1 MKISKREKYLLGILG
16 TLIIV
21 FAYYQFI
28 YTKQVEKLNE
38 KRAEKSNVEEQY
50 NKVLNEIKS
59 LEEKEEEVKTLKISA
74 IEKSKILYP
83 VIVQEKIIIE
93 IDKLLNDSNLTGNI
107 AFSPIEVAE
116 VEELK
121 SAEIIKAESSLKE
134 IVDEYE
140 RNTKTSSEKEDT
152 NSTDSTNSNTETN
165 TVEGEK
171 ATSEQLKVAIN
182 FSGSYENLKKFIK
195 SIEDYERKIV
205 ITNINISA
213 KSQEELSGVLSLE
226 FHGVPKLAGEDEEY
240 LEWTLNNVYGKDVL
254 FSSGSASGAYA
265 NTIEEQSAEKDSN
278 DFVMMLKSSLSE
290 LPTLTL
296 GKAKDD
302 LTESYIYS
310 DNEKIEDVEI
320 TFEEADGKTYFKYK
334 TSNSYYPKEN
344 TSVGK
349 EFTPKTSDIVLEI
362 LSEERSGT
370 SDNSGI
376 NLTVINNT
384 SKKVEIIIKNDDSS
398 NPRVSVTSKGSNT
411 VNITKK

>member
-1 MKISKREKYLLGILG
+1 MKISKRERYLLGILG
-16 TLIIV
+16 TFIIV
-21 FAYYQFI
+21 VAYYQFI

-38 KRAEKSNVEEQY
+38 KKEEKNIVEEKY
-50 NKVLNEIKS
+50 NKVLNEIKGV
-59 LEEKEEEVKTLKISA
+59 EEKEAEVKALKLSA
-74 IEKSKILYP
+74 IEKSKSLYP
-83 VIVQEKIIIE
+83 VIIQEKIIIE
-93 IDKLLNDSNLTGNI
+93 IDKLLNDSGLKGNI

-121 SAEIIKAESSLKE
+121 TQEIVKAESSLKE
-134 IVDEYE
+134 FVDEYE
-140 RNTKTSSEKEDT
+140 GNSITSSEKDT
-152 NSTDSTNSNTETN
+152 SSENGNGEAATET
-165 TVEGEK
+165 TTDEGEK

-182 FSGSYENLKKFIK
+182 FTGSYENLKKFIK

-240 LEWTLNNVYGKDVL
+240 LKWTLDNVYGKEIL

-265 NTIEEQSAEKDSN
+265 NTIEEQTKEEDAN

-310 DNEKIEDVEI
+310 DNEKIENVEI
-320 TFEEADGKTYFKYK
+320 TFDEADGKTYFKYK

-349 EFTPKTSDIVLEI
+349 EFTPKTSDIVIEI
-362 LSEERSGT
+362 LSEKRSGT

-384 SKKVEIIIKNDDSS
+384 TKKVEITVKDDDTT
-398 NPRVSVTSKGSNT
+398 NPRVSVTSKGHT
-411 VNITKK
+411 VNVTKK